1 MIARDGLGIVGLSL
15 GLAGGLLLG
24 GVCLQQTWLIIV
36 FWPVFLFFL
45 LALRF
50 FRDPERRIPDG
61 ERLVLSPAD
70 GRIVAITELEDDFVG
85 PARRVSIFMSVFNVH
100 VNRIPLSGTV
110 RSVTHYPG
118 RFRPAMQAAAS
129 FENENTQI
137 TLENERTRLKFA
149 QIAGLIARRIV
160 CRLQPGQ
167 PVSAGERF
175 GMIKFGSRV
184 DLTLPES
191 VILRVRVGDR
201 VKAGETVMGEIT

>member
-1 MIARDGLGIVGLSL
+1 MIARDGLRIVGVSL

-24 GVCLQQTWLIIV
+24 GVCLRQTWLIIL

-45 LALRF
+45 LALQF

-61 ERLVLSPAD
+61 ARLILSPAD
-70 GRIVAITELEDDFVG
+70 GRIVAITEREDDFVG
-85 PARRVSIFMSVFNVH
+85 PARQVSIFMSVFNVH
-100 VNRIPLSGTV
+100 VNRIPLTGTV
-110 RSVTHYPG
+110 RSVAHHPG

-149 QIAGLIARRIV
+149 QVAGLIARRIV

-167 PVSAGERF
+167 RVNAGERF
-175 GMIKFGSRV
+175 GMIRFGSRV
-184 DLTLPES
+184 DLTLAET
-191 VILRVRVGDR
+191 VTLRVRVGDR
-201 VKAGETVMGEIT
+201 VKAGETVIGEIT